1 MSERTAVINGKRVRY
16 LVRPTRPTVG
26 AADADWS
33 PPEGPFC
40 EAMSPRGGTVCTREP
55 GHVTDHAA
63 SDGDFIVEVWPTA
76 PVAARIGEERPAED
90 PPHLMTPAEVAA
102 AFKVTPR
109 TVARWAD
116 AGYLTTIRTP
126 GGHRRYLRSQVMTA
140 LENLTG
146 R

>member
-1 MSERTAVINGKRVRY
+1 MAMSERIAVIDGRRVRY
-16 LVRPTRPTVG
+16 RV
-26 AADADWS
+26 
-33 PPEGPFC
+33 
-40 EAMSPRGGTVCTREP
+40 
-55 GHVTDHAA
+55 
-63 SDGDFIVEVWPTA
+63 
-76 PVAARIGEERPAED
+76 RPAED

-116 AGYLTTIRTP
+116 DGHLTAIRTP
-126 GGHRRYLRSQVMTA
+126 GGHRRYLRSPVMAA

>member
-1 MSERTAVINGKRVRY
+1 MSERTAVINGRRVRY
-16 LVRPTRPTVG
+16 RV
-26 AADADWS
+26 
-33 PPEGPFC
+33 
-40 EAMSPRGGTVCTREP
+40 
-55 GHVTDHAA
+55 
-63 SDGDFIVEVWPTA
+63 
-76 PVAARIGEERPAED
+76 RPAED

-116 AGYLTTIRTP
+116 SGHLTTIRTP